1 VTVNFIGGG
10 NQSTLRKLPTCC
22 KSLINYWITQCL
34 QRFMYYTRREMKR
47 SSAQILSRLG
57 KFISTYIF
65 IFFYRNEL
73 KQPMNIPFH
82 IYVFNN
88 EYILAFFWNY
98 VRSKG
103 YQNHS
108 IFISLFLYMLSL
120 YTLLF
125 SRYNSPKKSV
135 CICTLCRLSNL
146 IYYCMLS

>member
-1 VTVNFIGGG
+1 MTTCN
-10 NQSTLRKLPTCC
+10 NKWDSTSDKVYIYKHSFLE
-22 KSLINYWITQCL
+22 NYICWIT
-34 QRFMYYTRREMKR
+34 MYKVIAYIKIMKW
-47 SSAQILSRLG
+47 
-57 KFISTYIF
+57 KCYVYIH
-65 IFFYRNEL
+65 FFYRNEL

-82 IYVFNN
+82 IYVSNN

-135 CICTLCRLSNL
+135 CICTLCRL
-146 IYYCMLS
+146 